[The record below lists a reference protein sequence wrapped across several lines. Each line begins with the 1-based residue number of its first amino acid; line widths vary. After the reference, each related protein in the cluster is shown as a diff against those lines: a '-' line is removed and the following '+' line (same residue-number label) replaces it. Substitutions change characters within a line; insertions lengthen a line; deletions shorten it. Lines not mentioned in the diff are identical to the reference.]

1 MKNNCNLKNKVLLL
15 LLLAVA
21 GLVKAQNFH
30 DKEQIWESL
39 PLENTAWVHF
49 YQSMMTDSMYFQL
62 GIKGD
67 TIVNDMVYHKLID
80 CTHIGFPIEG
90 ECFGGIRNDGEGKY
104 YFLSFTINHPEPWPL
119 QLICEESGTDTEYLI
134 YDFSLSECDVFP
146 YDGDEYLADY
156 PESVFEI
163 EEIMINGNMRK
174 TLWFDDDCENGEHYH
189 DHNWIEGIGSNQG
202 LLYSIQLIPMNG
214 SQYHLVEILQDGEAV
229 YTDPEFEGVDYT
241 WIQETYLSPVSLYP
255 NPITETGVLDFSKAE
270 GVENLV
276 IMALD
281 GRIVKSEN
289 IKGLSS
295 VIMKKEELGVG
306 LFIYLLSGKRN
317 NIITG
322 KICIID

>member
-1 MKNNCNLKNKVLLL
+1 MKNNYTLQRKVLLAL
-15 LLLAVA
+15 LLMATWV
-21 GLVKAQNFH
+21 GKAQNFH
-30 DKEQIWESL
+30 DKEQIWENL
-39 PLENTAWVHF
+39 PLENTAWIHF

-80 CTHIGFPIEG
+80 CNHIGFPIEG
-90 ECFGGIRNDGEGKY
+90 ECFGGIRNDGEGRY
-104 YFLSFTINHPEPWPL
+104 YFLSFTVNHPEPWPL

-241 WIQETYLSPVSLYP
+241 WIQETYPSPVSLYP
-255 NPITETGVLDFSKAE
+255 NPARDRVVIDGIEAVAVQVYNALGQIVKMVRGTNEIDLSGLMEGVYLVRIRDAE
-270 GVENLV
+270 GRKHVARMVVE
-276 IMALD
+276 
-281 GRIVKSEN
+281 
-289 IKGLSS
+289 
-295 VIMKKEELGVG
+295 
-306 LFIYLLSGKRN
+306 
-317 NIITG
+317 
-322 KICIID
+322 